1 MMMLTLRVKMRWHYL
16 SQFIFLLL
24 FLLHI
29 FNQIKHLLELLRG
42 LLDVSRQNRQQV
54 FIFTKL

>member
-1 MMMLTLRVKMRWHYL
+1 MMMLTLRVEMRWHYL
-16 SQFIFLLL
+16 SEFILIIL

-29 FNQIKHLLELLRG
+29 FNQIKHLLELLRR
-42 LLDVSRQNRQQV
+42 LLDVSRQNGQQV